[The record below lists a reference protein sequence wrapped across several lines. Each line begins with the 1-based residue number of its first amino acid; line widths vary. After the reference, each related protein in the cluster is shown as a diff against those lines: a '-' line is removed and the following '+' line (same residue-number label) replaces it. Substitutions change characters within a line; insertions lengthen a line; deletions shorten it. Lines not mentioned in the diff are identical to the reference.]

1 MFDVWHLGLPVENL
15 ERSVRFYVDG
25 LGFELLG
32 FSDSDRY
39 RMAFAR
45 VPGGA
50 FTLEFLEYRE
60 ASAAKR
66 PDHLAFE
73 VADLGGYRERLLKS
87 GFFAEVP
94 EIAEAGVGLRR
105 FALKDPDG
113 VPVQFY
119 QGRADF
125 DRSIAQTAV
134 RRTGGSSCLEAILSE
149 C

>member
-32 FSDSDRY
+32 YSESDRY

-60 ASAAKR
+60 PTDAKR

-73 VADLGGYRERLLKS
+73 ARNVDAFRERLLQD
-87 GFFAEVP
+87 GFFNSLP
-94 EIAEAGVGLRR
+94 EIAAAGPGLRR
-105 FALKDPDG
+105 FSVTDPDG
-113 VPVQFY
+113 VPIQFY
-119 QGRADF
+119 EGRALF
-125 DRSIAQTAV
+125 DKTLSRK
-134 RRTGGSSCLEAILSE
+134 EAHYV
-149 C
+149 

>member
-1 MFDVWHLGLPVENL
+1 MFDIWHLGLPVANL
-15 ERSVRFYVDG
+15 ERSVSFYVDG

-32 FSDSDRY
+32 YYESESY

-60 ASAAKR
+60 PTAAKR

-73 VADLGGYRERLLKS
+73 VPNLSGYRERLLKS
-87 GFFAEVP
+87 GFFDQVL
-94 EIAEAGVGLRR
+94 EIADAGVGLRK
-105 FALKDPDG
+105 FTVIDPDG

-119 QGRADF
+119 LGRAVF
-125 DRSIAQTAV
+125 DRSIAKTNI
-134 RRTGGSSCLEAILSE
+134 RRTEAHYV
-149 C
+149 